1 MRSPRTFLAFLL
13 MLTLGAGFS
22 ACGGEGST
30 NDQPTTTSGVGPQEV
45 EDPGE
50 GDNVPGDPNTPDP
63 GTDSPDGGNQDD
75 PPAGVGGD
83 QSNPY

>member
-1 MRSPRTFLAFLL
+1 MRVPRTFLLLFL
-13 MLTLGAGFS
+13 TVILGSGFS

-30 NDQPTTTSGVGPQEV
+30 EDQPTTTSAVTPQEV

-50 GDNVPGDPNTPDP
+50 GDNVPSDPNPPDP
-63 GTDSPDGGNQDD
+63 GSDSPTGGNQDD

>member
-1 MRSPRTFLAFLL
+1 MRFRRTFLVLL
-13 MLTLGAGFS
+13 MTLGFGAGIS

-30 NDQPTTTSGVGPQEV
+30 EDQPTTPSEVTPQDV

-50 GDNVPGDPNTPDP
+50 GNNTPGDPNTPDP

>member
-1 MRSPRTFLAFLL
+1 MRYLRTFLVLL
-13 MLTLGAGFS
+13 MTLALGAGVS

-30 NDQPTTTSGVGPQEV
+30 DDQPTTTSAVTPQEV

-50 GDNVPGDPNTPDP
+50 GDNVPSDPNPP
-63 GTDSPDGGNQDD
+63 EGGTESPDGGNQDE